1 MTQFGGQAIVGEY
14 PLPAK
19 IKFIIPISKAQII
32 INCLKRLI
40 EKKKLL
46 LTKEI
51 SIKHSSVIKSNF
63 FSNKY

>member
-14 PLPAK
+14 PLPAR

-40 EKKKLL
+40 EEKK
-46 LTKEI
+46 TTFNQRNI
-51 SIKHSSVIKSNF
+51 
-63 FSNKY
+63 NKA

>member
-14 PLPAK
+14 PLPAR

-40 EKKKLL
+40 EKK
-46 LTKEI
+46 
-51 SIKHSSVIKSNF
+51 NYF
-63 FSNKY
+63 